1 MRSAKKASPQNK
13 VIPVPQQ
20 KGIMHSSTK
29 EIVVVLAQ
37 ELEPGILVTYHEQ
50 NYTTNPNQMEEEIR
64 AFGWDGK
71 YVSSRDGD
79 IF

>member
-1 MRSAKKASPQNK
+1 M
-13 VIPVPQQ
+13 
-20 KGIMHSSTK
+20 
-29 EIVVVLAQ
+29 
-37 ELEPGILVTYHEQ
+37 TYHEQ

-79 IF
+79 IS